1 MGNIYT
7 GIDLGSNSIKIV
19 VAEKNKS
26 KYNVLACTST
36 PSRGIKNGQVVDVKL
51 AASSISHCLN
61 KIEEMLGFKIYKVIC
76 LVPPTNCKM
85 DILIGTC
92 DVINPNMI
100 SGIDVSNVLNEAIK
114 GYRLSNY
121 EIITASPISFIV
133 DDTENIKDPKGMSG
147 DSLEAKVVIGSVPR
161 EPLCRILEAI
171 NLSGLETVD
180 VAFTSTG
187 DYYSVLSN
195 EIEGLVGAII
205 NIGENSTDVSIFNKG
220 IQIKHSLLQ
229 FGSFNVDKDLA
240 YVYSIDSMDAKK
252 IKENFAFALTSL
264 ADNNETIKVICN
276 DKSKKE
282 ITQTGVSKVVESRL
296 REILKVSK
304 NEIKNLTNREI
315 RYIIVTGGLSELQG
329 FDYLVDEEF
338 NGLARVC
345 KISTMGIRHNKYSS
359 AFGVIKYFD
368 EKLSLRGKS
377 YDMIDEIDRE
387 NLVSNSLNS
396 DNILG
401 KEFEHLYD

>member
-187 DYYSVLSN
+187 D
-195 EIEGLVGAII
+195 
-205 NIGENSTDVSIFNKG
+205 
-220 IQIKHSLLQ
+220 
-229 FGSFNVDKDLA
+229 
-240 YVYSIDSMDAKK
+240 
-252 IKENFAFALTSL
+252 
-264 ADNNETIKVICN
+264 
-276 DKSKKE
+276 
-282 ITQTGVSKVVESRL
+282 
-296 REILKVSK
+296 
-304 NEIKNLTNREI
+304 
-315 RYIIVTGGLSELQG
+315 
-329 FDYLVDEEF
+329 
-338 NGLARVC
+338 
-345 KISTMGIRHNKYSS
+345 
-359 AFGVIKYFD
+359 
-368 EKLSLRGKS
+368 
-377 YDMIDEIDRE
+377 
-387 NLVSNSLNS
+387 
-396 DNILG
+396 
-401 KEFEHLYD
+401 